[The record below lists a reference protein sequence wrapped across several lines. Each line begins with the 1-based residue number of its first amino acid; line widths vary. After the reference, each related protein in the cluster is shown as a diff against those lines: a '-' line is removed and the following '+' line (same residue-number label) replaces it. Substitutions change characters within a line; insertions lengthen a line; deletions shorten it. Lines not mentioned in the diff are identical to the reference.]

1 MGRTFMNELWL
12 RGKSLLNRKQLDRDL
27 DDELAFHLAKREEAN
42 RAAGMGA
49 QEAGYAARRRL
60 GNVTRL
66 KEISRALRTFASL
79 ETLWQDVRYGARSLR
94 KSPGFALVA
103 MLTLALGIG
112 ANTAIFSVVDSILLR
127 PLPYAQSE

>member
-12 RGKSLLNRKQLDRDL
+12 RGKSLFNRKQLDRDL

-49 QEAGYAARRRL
+49 QEAGYAARRRM

-66 KEISRALRTFASL
+66 KEISRELRTFASL
-79 ETLWQDVRYGARSLR
+79 ETLCKDVCYEANTMR
-94 KSPGFALVA
+94 KSPGPTPVSALN
-103 MLTLALGIG
+103 LTLVGG
-112 ANTAIFSVVDSILLR
+112 ANTTPF
-127 PLPYAQSE
+127 

>member
-12 RGKSLLNRKQLDRDL
+12 RGKSLFNRKQLDRDL

-49 QEAGYAARRRL
+49 QEAGYAARRRM

-66 KEISRALRTFASL
+66 KEISRAVRTFASL
-79 ETLWQDVRYGARSLR
+79 ETLWQDVRYGPFGRTCATERALCGKILVRPRLQRSPWR
-94 KSPGFALVA
+94 SASAQTPH
-103 MLTLALGIG
+103 
-112 ANTAIFSVVDSILLR
+112 FS
-127 PLPYAQSE
+127 A